1 MAVSQSK
8 DMSIVALGEK
18 SLKFKLNK
26 KADSVNITVS
36 YRLVNDEIRT
46 LLDLKEAIWSKKML
60 INTHRMK
67 L

>member
-1 MAVSQSK
+1 
-8 DMSIVALGEK
+8 MSIVALGEK